1 MKVKVKLKL
10 VLVSVIIDSMLVILI
25 NCSSRTLKCILS
37 KYFSFLIDFWLK
49 ENKLTKI
56 KMLHLVTCLI
66 HYWRTVEQP
75 LRLFFRLH
83 LGNLRGSGQL

>member
-1 MKVKVKLKL
+1 MKVKVKPKL

-56 KMLHLVTCLI
+56 KMLHLGKL
-66 HYWRTVEQP
+66 P
-75 LRLFFRLH
+75 KKF
-83 LGNLRGSGQL
+83 LGDLSQMWVGVVADS